1 MELNGIH
8 YKYFYNIFVYYK
20 MITNYYNVIGTGS
33 GKTKRDKGFKNHMIE
48 PNSMILCIGGTGS
61 GKTNALVN
69 FLKLKNEAFY
79 DIIIYT
85 GSTDE
90 EPLYNFLKEKIQ
102 DIKFYTDIDE
112 LPELKSFNDD
122 DKKKEKLIVFD
133 DFINLKKKEMKKI
146 NEYLTSGRKY
156 GFTCFLMSQNYISVP
171 KTITRNIQ
179 YFIVFKLNDNTSIN
193 NIFRNHNVEGLDK
206 NDFKELYV
214 YATSE
219 KLNFFMIDLK
229 NKQYMLR
236 KNFNE
241 LLI

>member
-1 MELNGIH
+1 
-8 YKYFYNIFVYYK
+8 
-20 MITNYYNVIGTGS
+20 
-33 GKTKRDKGFKNHMIE
+33 
-48 PNSMILCIGGTGS
+48 
-61 GKTNALVN
+61 
-69 FLKLKNEAFY
+69 
-79 DIIIYT
+79 
-85 GSTDE
+85 
-90 EPLYNFLKEKIQ
+90 
-102 DIKFYTDIDE
+102 
-112 LPELKSFNDD
+112 
-122 DKKKEKLIVFD
+122 
-133 DFINLKKKEMKKI
+133 MKKI

-206 NDFKELYV
+206 DKFKELYI